1 MSEESNNLNIEPELE
16 ARIVALVLG
25 EASDFEVEELSRLIA
40 ERPELAAFE
49 VQMQMA
55 HGLFQETAAG
65 EFEAPVGDWKLP
77 TNKRNAVLAAIRG
90 EATVPAAIQGIN
102 PSVEKGLSAR
112 RRWRWKLAATLSGAC
127 LAGVVGVMAWPSLF
141 VQNSD
146 SALVASNQSIQLGDD
161 QAGDSNVT
169 FEGERA
175 VVSGAITRFN
185 SEVLSRS
192 SSAKSTD
199 DWYVNDFSK
208 RTMRGF
214 EDSTG
219 ASQLALGLKASN
231 GTTTQGSDQLTAQ
244 SAAER
249 YSKAPKDALSALR
262 DTLDAG
268 ISVTNDFDVSVAES
282 SAEMPE
288 RRGAAGTWMYKS
300 EPTVAL
306 QGLDDMLSELTTPE
320 RTEVEKIQA
329 GDGLALLDEIDES
342 EPAALGLP
350 ELNRSIMDQPI
361 IEGFQGHLADS
372 ESRASGFD
380 KSGRVSSRMKNLS
393 TLNSK
398 LAPAKDAIAESEAE
412 ALHRS
417 FDSKAT
423 TEVAPIA
430 APVMD
435 ESQLMARNDV
445 WFSKGLGEINGAADA
460 GLSDDLQPDAAGTDR
475 VERRNTVDENRFDDN
490 GNNMP
495 FVRPELKLPTV
506 DVPDGGTLMLG
517 GISAGRSPTS
527 ATGTVDLYV
536 TPQIIIQEEEE
547 PLSGVVVESGKLDG
561 ESEIAQGMALVD
573 GSLSMAAVD
582 PPKADAPKV
591 WSFYMD
597 IDARTAAPADSA
609 AGERN
614 RPDASMADD
623 NFDAIRSL
631 GESVVMSGANPG
643 DGRLPAEKLIRE
655 GVDFDF
661 NVQDAPD
668 APGDSVGTPGF
679 GSRQLQFPDSGDRNG
694 RSVAPDLNAGFA
706 VLGEVE
712 RPVRRMTKEADTGSN
727 TTDGSGD
734 GLGGSRG
741 KKESDNIVPKL
752 ALPGTQNLGR
762 LFHSEAADGATVVG
776 GAPVTGGTTGSV
788 DGKRDYGGFA
798 GGISGKSMK
807 HFNQSADGEVAN
819 GLGSST
825 SDFNPGAVPNI
836 GPFFPYSQAPLGGGE
851 SELNWDVGR
860 GDLNFEQP
868 EDTEHSLFRAFDSA
882 DTEVVMGGES
892 GPVSGPV
899 AGSRWE
905 SGFGNN
911 VPGAATPVTPNV
923 GQRFRFGLTDGGRVG
938 NVPGSTGQGDGF
950 ADDFGLGNASV
961 ETQDSTIRAIQLQQ
975 QSSAEHLSLLA
986 DKLAANLSDV
996 PAAMEEVGKPANI
1009 SDAEYAGGKAA
1020 AEGVNRSSRRSVVT
1034 RDVAQAQEQSDS
1046 VQIANEPMTGAR
1058 SIVKPESDQSTPSY
1072 TVDVPQ
1078 VESERE
1084 SGEQAQ
1090 EPRQMGQKSSDVVRE
1105 IDAENAKEFG
1115 VEPGRQTPALLKELM
1130 NRPKGSLAEGRGEAD
1145 SWGKLPA
1152 VKSKQQAEL
1161 KRKSGEQAPAR
1172 IAAPA
1177 QNGREYSDL
1186 TIEFDEL
1193 TKQRRYGEAELVAR
1207 KAKELRP
1214 DDSQAFLMLEKAK
1227 LQKQIDLVENL
1238 KERNADNALKAI
1250 NSVDGVLAAS
1260 IDDSEFPQ
1268 SWSELSDQQKSK
1280 YGRADAG
1287 LTEQQGVSDT
1297 LAEASLWDD
1306 SRYVRDSKTL
1316 DDLSR
1321 QFKRR
1326 SVQKSIPSA
1335 QVNEKTAATEAFST
1349 FSLHVSDVSF
1359 KLALAAL
1366 GKGEWPEAAKI
1377 RIEEFV
1383 NAFDYGDPMPC
1394 NGAKVACAMEQSI
1407 HPFVQQRNLLRVSMK
1422 TAAEGRA
1429 SKTPLRLTF
1438 LLDNSGSM
1446 ERMDRQQMVRRAF
1459 AMLAQQLKP
1468 IDQVTLISF
1477 ARQPRLL
1484 ADKVSGSDAE
1494 KLVGLIDELPS
1505 EGGTNIEAALQLAFE
1520 KANEQQTVGAQ
1531 NRIILLTDGAVN
1543 LGNANPESLSEMVS
1557 TMRSSGIAFD
1567 AAGISAKGL
1576 NDEVLEALT
1585 RQGDGRYYLLDSLES
1600 ADDGFARQIAG
1611 ALRPSAK
1618 NVKVQV
1624 EFNPK
1629 RVGHYKLLGFDKHVL
1644 KKQDFRNDSVDAA
1657 EMAAAEA
1664 GVAMYQFEAM
1674 PDGEGDV
1681 GSVSVRFKDLSTGQM
1696 VENRWPIPYEADAVR
1711 PDQAAPS
1718 LRLAASAAMLA
1729 ARLKG
1734 EPLGAS
1740 VDLKELSR
1748 LVSGLPEQVRSDK
1761 RVQQLQQMI
1770 DQARQLDGK

>member
-65 EFEAPVGDWKLP
+65 EFDAPVGDWKLP

-146 SALVASNQSIQLGDD
+146 SALVASNQSIQLGVDLT
-161 QAGDSNVT
+161 GGSNVT
-169 FEGERA
+169 FALEGSTVEVPGILSYSDRA
-175 VVSGAITRFN
+175 VLGEPLSSREQIHGMNEDV
-185 SEVLSRS
+185 VLSDRAGRHYES
-192 SSAKSTD
+192 SGRVAG
-199 DWYVNDFSK
+199 FSPL
-208 RTMRGF
+208 RDAAAF
-214 EDSTG
+214 EDG
-219 ASQLALGLKASN
+219 QEQDSN
-231 GTTTQGSDQLTAQ
+231 I
-244 SAAER
+244 
-249 YSKAPKDALSALR
+249 ALSALR

-282 SAEMPE
+282 SAEMPK

-329 GDGLALLDEIDES
+329 GDGLALLDDIDES
-342 EPAALGLP
+342 EPAGLGLP

-398 LAPAKDAIAESEAE
+398 FAPAKDAIAESEAE

-631 GESVVMSGANPG
+631 GESVVMNGANPG

-836 GPFFPYSQAPLGGGE
+836 GPFFPYSQAPLGGSE
-851 SELNWDVGR
+851 SELNWDVGL
-860 GDLNFEQP
+860 GDLKFEQLK
-868 EDTEHSLFRAFDSA
+868 DTEHSLFRAFDSA
-882 DTEVVMGGES
+882 DTEVVKGGES

-938 NVPGSTGQGDGF
+938 NVPGSTGQ
-950 ADDFGLGNASV
+950 V

-1009 SDAEYAGGKAA
+1009 SDAEYAGGKTA

-1115 VEPGRQTPALLKELM
+1115 VEPGRQAPALLKELM

-1193 TKQRRYGEAELVAR
+1193 TKQRRYGEAELVVR

-1260 IDDSEFPQ
+1260 IDDSGFPQ
-1268 SWSELSDQQKSK
+1268 SWSELSDQQKLK

-1287 LTEQQGVSDT
+1287 LTEQQGASDT

-1335 QVNEKTAATEAFST
+1335 QLNEKTAATEAFST

-1484 ADKVSGSDAE
+1484 ADKVSGSDAK

-1585 RQGDGRYYLLDSLES
+1585 RQGDGRYYLLDSVES

-1629 RVGHYKLLGFDKHVL
+1629 RVGHYKLLGFEKHVL

-1718 LRLAASAAMLA
+1718 LRLAASATMLA